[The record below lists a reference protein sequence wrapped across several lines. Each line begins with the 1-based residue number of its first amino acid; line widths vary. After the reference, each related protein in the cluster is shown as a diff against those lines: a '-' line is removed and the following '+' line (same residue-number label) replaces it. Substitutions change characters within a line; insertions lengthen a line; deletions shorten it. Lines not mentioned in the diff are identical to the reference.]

1 MVGVGPDHPRLLQ
14 QLQGIGQ
21 LRDVD
26 PARPLSHL
34 DAKVVT
40 QQSEVE
46 HVEHAFI
53 SSLNLSMS
61 LEPEQVIT
69 KSST

>member
-1 MVGVGPDHPRLLQ
+1 
-14 QLQGIGQ
+14 
-21 LRDVD
+21 
-26 PARPLSHL
+26 LSHL
-34 DAKVVT
+34 DAKVVS
-40 QQSEVE
+40 QQSKVE